1 MSRTNGSSGAMII
14 GSRNDARDG
23 RNSMSNGQRPR
34 TQKQGP
40 KALNCVGVTMV
51 GDTGFEPV
59 TPRM

>member
-1 MSRTNGSSGAMII
+1 MII

-40 KALNCVGVTMV
+40 KALQSVGVTMV